1 MFLTFLCILLLSK
14 RFDGHGERH
23 QMTTEYIFKITKE
36 IFMNNNMNTLTS
48 LEYAG
53 IESLIERI
61 VSAYEDSFSIPYEEQ
76 TPVSEI
82 TRRTADGIEIFDGAY
97 DAYVLDDFVIKE
109 LTYQDG
115 LCELKGFFLNGR
127 DIEDCEDDDYMAI
140 DISILLD
147 EAYINLDW
155 LMEQIN
161 QAIKKENK

>member
-1 MFLTFLCILLLSK
+1 MKT
-14 RFDGHGERH
+14 
-23 QMTTEYIFKITKE
+23 
-36 IFMNNNMNTLTS
+36 MNTLTS

-53 IESLIERI
+53 LESLMERI
-61 VSAYEDSFSIPYEEQ
+61 ITAYEEHLGISYEEQ

-115 LCELKGFFLNGR
+115 LCELKGFYLNGR
-127 DIEDCEDDDYMAI
+127 DIEDCEDENYMAV

-147 EAYINLDW
+147 EAYIDIDW

-161 QAIKKENK
+161 SADLQKGNR

>member
-1 MFLTFLCILLLSK
+1 M
-14 RFDGHGERH
+14 
-23 QMTTEYIFKITKE
+23 
-36 IFMNNNMNTLTS
+36 NNMNTLTS

-53 IESLIERI
+53 IESLMERI
-61 VSAYEDSFSIPYEEQ
+61 VSAYEDSLGIPYEEQ

-115 LCELKGFFLNGR
+115 LCELKGFFLSGR
-127 DIEDCEDDDYMAI
+127 DIEDCEDEDYMAV

-147 EAYINLDW
+147 ETYIDLDW

-161 QAIKKENK
+161 QAIEKERD

>member
-1 MFLTFLCILLLSK
+1 MKT
-14 RFDGHGERH
+14 
-23 QMTTEYIFKITKE
+23 
-36 IFMNNNMNTLTS
+36 MNTLTS

-53 IESLIERI
+53 IESLMERI
-61 VSAYEDSFSIPYEEQ
+61 VSAYEDSLGIPYEEQ

-82 TRRTADGIEIFDGAY
+82 MRRTADGIEIFDGAY

-109 LTYQDG
+109 LIYQDG

-127 DIEDCEDDDYMAI
+127 DIEDCEDEDYMAV

-147 EAYINLDW
+147 EDYIDLDW